1 MNFLNTQDKQA
12 LSFLLQQYAKPYWK
26 KIVLLVSFS
35 VMAAIALP
43 MTALVL
49 APALHIITLSSTL
62 PAAQFSELS
71 LNNLGPTLLNIFNVD
86 QSNSL
91 NIIIVVAVAYVFFS
105 LLYSVLNFAAYIMA
119 MQVRTHMS
127 QDVMVDL
134 QHHILSM
141 PLRFFY
147 TRKTGDLVS
156 RFTEDSRGMAYAL
169 DSVVRGVL
177 QSAIQIA
184 ISLAILIQTEPV
196 LALAAFILSSG
207 HFLITRLLSGR
218 LKARMIDQNTAL
230 GRLNTILQETFLTIR
245 VIKSFAAEKFELVRF
260 RNEANENRKTMMRF
274 VFAKHIEEP
283 LRFIADAVAVSLI
296 LLLTF
301 QAMQSGRLSLEGFGL
316 FIVLAR
322 QVITPISMFSSHILA
337 VSGMLGAAQRVMEI
351 FKVKNSLPDGTEE
364 VMSLNRSINLAD
376 VSFQYEER
384 RPILSNINLQ
394 INKGETLAIVGPSGA
409 GKSTLIDIIL
419 RLIDPDTGTVQIDE
433 KNICA
438 LSQESYR
445 KLFGVVPQECLLFN
459 TTVRENI
466 IYGRQGNEHQ
476 LDVAIAIAIANA
488 TDFVESL
495 PKGLDTMLGERGVL
509 LSGGQRQRIAIA
521 RAVYGNPF
529 ILVMDEATSSL
540 DTQSEVQVQQAID
553 KVIKDRTAI
562 VVAHRLSTVRHAD
575 RIIVLKNGR
584 IEASGAHNELLIT
597 SQTYKQLC
605 KMQFTDN
612 HTGEEKNV

>member
-1 MNFLNTQDKQA
+1 VNFFNTQDKQA
-12 LSFLLQQYAKPYWK
+12 LSFLLQQYARPYWK
-26 KIVLLVSFS
+26 KIVLLVFFS
-35 VMAAIALP
+35 IMAAITLP

-49 APALHIITLSSTL
+49 APALHIITLSVTV
-62 PAAQFSELS
+62 PAVHLSELS
-71 LNNLGPTLLNIFNVD
+71 LNNLGPTLLKCFNID
-86 QSNSL
+86 QGNSL
-91 NIIIVVAVAYVFFS
+91 NIIIVVAIGYVFFS

-127 QDVMVDL
+127 RDVMVDL
-134 QHHILSM
+134 QEHVLSL
-141 PLRFFY
+141 PLSFFY

-184 ISLAILIQTEPV
+184 ISLAILIRTEPF
-196 LALAAFILSSG
+196 LALAAFVLSSG

-218 LKARMIDQNTAL
+218 LKARMVDQNTAL

-245 VIKSFAAEKFELVRF
+245 VIKSFAAEKFELARF
-260 RNEANENRKTMMRF
+260 GSEANENRKTMMRF

-283 LRFIADAVAVSLI
+283 LRFIADAMAVSII

-322 QVITPISMFSSHILA
+322 QVIAPISMFSSHILA

-351 FKVKNSLPDGTEE
+351 FKVKNSLPDGPEE
-364 VMSLNRSINLAD
+364 AMSLNRSINLAD
-376 VSFQYEER
+376 VSFQYDEG
-384 RPILSNINLQ
+384 RPILSNINLR

-419 RLIDPDTGTVQIDE
+419 RLIDPSTGTVQIDE
-433 KNICA
+433 KDIRT

-459 TTVRENI
+459 STVRENI
-466 IYGRQGNEHQ
+466 IYGRQDDDQQ
-476 LDVAIAIAIANA
+476 LAVAIDIANA
-488 TDFVESL
+488 TDFVASL
-495 PKGLDTMLGERGVL
+495 PKGLSSMLGERGVL

-529 ILVMDEATSSL
+529 ILIMDEATSSL
-540 DTQSEVQVQQAID
+540 DTQSEVLVQQAID

-584 IEASGAHNELLIT
+584 IEASGSHNELLTT

-612 HTGEEKNV
+612 HTSEEKNV